1 MLPLDGRKL
10 FPINHGKS
18 SEETFLQ
25 VRWLHLFSEP
35 VMRTKKY
42 LSVKGCFLDNTPFYV
57 HSFTKEVI
65 GSEIIAF
72 LFRLG

>member
-25 VRWLHLFSEP
+25 VRRLHLFSEP
-35 VMRTKKY
+35 VMRTKKGLMLETLALKLLTVGNLHY
-42 LSVKGCFLDNTPFYV
+42 QLS
-57 HSFTKEVI
+57 
-65 GSEIIAF
+65 
-72 LFRLG
+72 

>member
-35 VMRTKKY
+35 VMRTKKH
-42 LSVKGCFLDNTPFYV
+42 LSVKGCFLDNTPFCV